1 MGPTMGQH
9 TEMNLILV
17 HVTLKIATFIFE
29 QFQQFIPNINV

>member
-17 HVTLKIATFIFE
+17 HVTLKIAFIFE